1 MAVATK
7 NRIPKVEANGNGK
20 PPKAADKHIS
30 IQPPNFQVVKFT
42 IRGTA
47 PYVQN
52 KFSAVD
58 RQKMH
63 LAHEKGEQARKDKKK
78 EPKNFQKCYEGSL
91 RKDRSGWYG
100 IPAPAFRNGM
110 IDACRM
116 VGFTMTHAKCSLF
129 IVADGYD
136 ADDGMPL
143 VRITKGKPKYHEVLV
158 SNSDGSPDLR
168 ARGRWDEGWE
178 AEITVRYNAD
188 QFTAADVAN
197 LLMWMG
203 VSIGVGAGRPFSK
216 DSPGTGNGTFELVAK
231 GKR

>member
-1 MAVATK
+1 MATATK
-7 NRIPKVEANGNGK
+7 NRIPKPTSNGTHPEVET
-20 PPKAADKHIS
+20 DSHIS
-30 IQPPNFQVVKFT
+30 IRPPNFQVAKFC

-52 KFSAVD
+52 KFSAED
-58 RQKMH
+58 RRKMH
-63 LAHEKGEQARKDKKK
+63 LAHEEGEKSRKNKKK
-78 EPKNFQKCYEGSL
+78 EPKDFKKCYEGSL
-91 RKDRSGWYG
+91 RKTADGWFG

-143 VRITKGKPKYHEVLV
+143 VKITKGKPAYYEVPV
-158 SNSDGSPDLR
+158 VNDGGSPDLR

-178 AEITVRYNAD
+178 AEVSVRFNAD
-188 QFTAADVAN
+188 QFTVEDVAN

-203 VSIGVGAGRPFSK
+203 ISIGVGAGRPFSK
-216 DSPGTGNGTFELVAK
+216 DSPGTGCGTFELLAK
-231 GKR
+231 GN